1 MKTLL
6 IKNGVIITMNFKR
19 DIFAGDILIKNDK
32 IERIADKIEVETD
45 EVIDAL
51 GCAVTPGFIQPH
63 IHLTQRLFQGL
74 ADDLQLLDWLKKR
87 IWPCEANHTYETNY
101 ISATLGIAEL
111 MLCGTTAIADMGTV
125 RHTEAILQAIK
136 ETGFRALA
144 GKCMMD
150 YGRDVPAQ
158 LSENTEESIKES
170 ERLINKWHQSA
181 EGRIEYGFAP
191 RFVVS
196 CTEKLLLRI
205 SDMAKSMNLK
215 IHTHASENLGEI
227 ALVEEER
234 GLRNIA
240 YLKKLGL
247 TGKNLILAH
256 CIWLDEEEK
265 KILADSGT
273 MIVHCPSSNLKLA
286 SGIAPVPELLKMGC
300 NVSIAADGSPC
311 SNNLDIFTEMR
322 HAALIQKTRL
332 LDSTVM
338 PAETVFEMAT
348 LGGAKAL
355 GKEKE
360 IGSIEVGKKADIAVI
375 KLNTPHNAPGI
386 GRNIISRIVYAVN
399 AADVIATVINGKA
412 VMKDRK
418 LLTIDIDSVIAEAEG
433 VSSGI
438 INRLNSGA

>member
-6 IKNGVIITMNFKR
+6 IKNGVVVTMNPKR
-19 DIFAGDILIKNDK
+19 EIFTGDILIKDDK
-32 IERIADKIEVETD
+32 IERIEDKIEVETD
-45 EVIDAL
+45 EVIEAS
-51 GCAVTPGFIQPH
+51 GCAITPGFIQPH

-74 ADDLQLLDWLKKR
+74 ADDLHLLDWLKKK

-111 MLCGTTAIADMGTV
+111 ISCGTTSIVDMGTV
-125 RHTEAILQAIK
+125 RHTEAIFKAIE

-150 YGRDVPAQ
+150 YGKGVPAQ
-158 LSENTEESIKES
+158 LLEDTEESIKES
-170 ERLINKWHQSA
+170 EKLINKWHKSA
-181 EGRIEYGFAP
+181 EGRIEYAFAP

-196 CTEKLLLRI
+196 CTQKLLSRVA
-205 SDMAKSMNLK
+205 DMAKSMNLK

-227 ALVEEER
+227 ALVEAER
-234 GLRNIA
+234 GLRNIK

-265 KILADSGT
+265 KILADSKT

-286 SGIAPVPELLKMGC
+286 SGIAQIPELLKLGC
-300 NVSIAADGSPC
+300 NISIAADGSPC
-311 SNNLDIFTEMR
+311 SNNLNIFTEMR

-348 LGGAKAL
+348 LEGAKAM

-360 IGSIEVGKKADIAVI
+360 IGSIERGKKADIAVI
-375 KLNTPHNAPGI
+375 KLNTPHNSPGV
-386 GRNIISRIVYAVN
+386 GRNIISRIVYAAN
-399 AADVIATVINGKA
+399 AADVSATVINGKI

-418 LLTIDIDSVIAEAEG
+418 LVTIDIEPLLADAER
-433 VSSGI
+433 VSQDI
-438 INRLNSGA
+438 ISRL